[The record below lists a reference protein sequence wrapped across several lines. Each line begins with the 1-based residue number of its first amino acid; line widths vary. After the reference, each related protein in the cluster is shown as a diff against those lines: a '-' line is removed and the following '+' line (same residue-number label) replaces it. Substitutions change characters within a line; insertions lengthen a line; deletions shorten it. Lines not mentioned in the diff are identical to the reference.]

1 MNHRYITKIEQVPG
15 LSRKDRDAIKRVT
28 SQFRFR
34 ANDYYLS
41 LIDFTDPDDPIAR
54 IVIPNGRELDEWG
67 VVDAS
72 RENLYTK
79 VPGLQHKYLSTAV
92 LLVNDVCG
100 GLCRFCFR
108 KRIFIG
114 KNEEAVRDVSAGID
128 YIKKHPKIT
137 NVLLSGGDPLV
148 LSTKRLEAVIGQ
160 IREIDHVKIIR
171 IGTKLPAFYPH
182 RIIDDPSLLEM
193 LGKYSTREKKIYAMV
208 HFNHP
213 RELTDTALAAV
224 DLLHSAGVITANQTP
239 LIKGVNDDPETL
251 AELFRRLSFA
261 GIAPY
266 YVFQCR
272 PTSGNHGYTIPVER
286 TFEIFR
292 EAKRFISG
300 LAKRTK
306 LVMSHATGKI
316 EIIGKKDDHI
326 FFKYH
331 QAVDQKDASRI
342 LIFRSNP
349 DAYWLDDY
357 TEQAVSLHG

>member
-15 LSRKDRDAIKRVT
+15 LSRKDRDTIQQIT
-28 SQFRFR
+28 NQFRFR

-41 LIDFTDPDDPIAR
+41 LIDFADTNDPIAR
-54 IVIPNGRELDEWG
+54 IIIPDSSELDGWG
-67 VVDAS
+67 ATDAS
-72 RENLYTK
+72 QENLYTK
-79 VPGLQHKYLSTAV
+79 APGIQHKYLSTAV
-92 LLVNDVCG
+92 LLVTDICG
-100 GLCRFCFR
+100 GFCRFCFR
-108 KRIFIG
+108 KRIFIDG
-114 KNEEAVRDVSAGID
+114 NEGAIRDISAGIE
-128 YIKKHPKIT
+128 YIKKRPKIT
-137 NVLLSGGDPLV
+137 NVLLSGGDPLM
-148 LSTKRLEAVIGQ
+148 LSTERLENIIRQ

-182 RIIDDPSLLEM
+182 RIINDPSLLDV
-193 LGKYSTREKKIYAMV
+193 LKKYSTRETKIYAMV

-213 RELTDTALAAV
+213 RELTDEALTAV
-224 DLLHSAGVITANQTP
+224 NLLHDAGVITANQTP
-239 LIKGVNDDPETL
+239 LIKGVNDDPDTL

-261 GIAPY
+261 GITPY

-272 PTSGNHGYTIPVER
+272 PTAGNHGYTIPVER
-286 TFEIFR
+286 TFEVFR
-292 EAKRFISG
+292 EAKRFVSG
-300 LAKRTK
+300 LAKRAK

-316 EIIGKKDDHI
+316 EIIGKKDDHV

-357 TEQAVSLHG
+357 AEQAISLHG

>member
-1 MNHRYITKIEQVPG
+1 M
-15 LSRKDRDAIKRVT
+15 
-28 SQFRFR
+28 
-34 ANDYYLS
+34 
-41 LIDFTDPDDPIAR
+41 TDI
-54 IVIPNGRELDEWG
+54 
-67 VVDAS
+67 
-72 RENLYTK
+72 
-79 VPGLQHKYLSTAV
+79 
-92 LLVNDVCG
+92 CG
-100 GLCRFCFR
+100 GFCRFCFR
-108 KRIFIG
+108 KRIFLDG
-114 KNEEAVRDVSAGID
+114 NEEAVRDVSAGIE

-137 NVLLSGGDPLV
+137 NVLLSGGDPFM
-148 LSTKRLEAVIGQ
+148 LSTERLENIIRQ

-182 RIIDDPSLLEM
+182 RIINDPSLLEM
-193 LGKYSTREKKIYAMV
+193 LKKYSTRETKIYAMV

-213 RELTDTALAAV
+213 RELTDEALAAV
-224 DLLHSAGVITANQTP
+224 DLLHNAGVVTANQTP
-239 LIKGVNDDPETL
+239 LIRGVNNDPDTL

-261 GIAPY
+261 GITPY

-272 PTSGNHGYTIPVER
+272 PTAGNHGYTIPLER

-300 LAKRTK
+300 LAKRAK

-331 QAVDQKDASRI
+331 QAVNQRDASRI
-342 LIFRSNP
+342 LIFKSNP